1 MLGWFWDV
9 LLEGLPVEL
18 EAAGPP
24 GVERPA
30 VAFSEP
36 GTLRRPSRSA
46 ADVRDGPCSR
56 GGGGG
61 RPGDEVKSAPALAR
75 EGGLR
80 GSEEPEPLTYGR
92 DTLVEGVGGR
102 MEDEA
107 EAMDDADDVGLTGV
121 LLLLMPYRC
130 CDRPGNV
137 RKGFGLERGEF
148 ALWRLLLP
156 LMALGRGT
164 VPEEWEGRQDKE
176 AEEVEELTGSGK
188 FCSWLFS

>member
-9 LLEGLPVEL
+9 LLEEAPVEL
-18 EAAGPP
+18 GADGPP
-24 GVERPA
+24 GVERPG
-30 VAFSEP
+30 VAFSDP

-46 ADVRDGPCSR
+46 ADARDGPCNR

-80 GSEEPEPLTYGR
+80 GSKEPEPLTYGR

-107 EAMDDADDVGLTGV
+107 EAMDDADDVGLTAV
-121 LLLLMPYRC
+121 LLMPYMC
-130 CDRPGNV
+130 CDRPGNE
-137 RKGFGLERGEF
+137 RKGLGLERGEF

-156 LMALGRGT
+156 LMALGRET

-176 AEEVEELTGSGK
+176 AEEVEIVTGSGK

>member
-1 MLGWFWDV
+1 MLGWFWEV
-9 LLEGLPVEL
+9 LLEDPPVEL
-18 EAAGPP
+18 EADGPP
-24 GVERPA
+24 GVERPG
-30 VAFSEP
+30 VAFSDP

-46 ADVRDGPCSR
+46 ADARDGPCSR

-107 EAMDDADDVGLTGV
+107 EAIDDADDVGLTGV
-121 LLLLMPYRC
+121 LLLLMPYMC
-130 CDRPGNV
+130 CDRPDNV
-137 RKGFGLERGEF
+137 RKGLGLERGEF

-156 LMALGRGT
+156 FMVLGRGT

-176 AEEVEELTGSGK
+176 TEEVEEVTGSGK

>member
-1 MLGWFWDV
+1 MLGWFWFV
-9 LLEGLPVEL
+9 LLEGPPVEL
-18 EAAGPP
+18 VADGPP

-30 VAFSEP
+30 VAFSDP

-80 GSEEPEPLTYGR
+80 GSTEPEPLTYGR

-121 LLLLMPYRC
+121 LLLLMPYMC
-130 CDRPGNV
+130 CDRPGND
-137 RKGFGLERGEF
+137 RKGLALERGEF

-156 LMALGRGT
+156 LMALGRET
-164 VPEEWEGRQDKE
+164 VPKEWEGRQDKE
-176 AEEVEELTGSGK
+176 EEVEVVIGSGK
-188 FCSWLFS
+188 FCS